1 MTASPQTQ
9 TERAAPALEPMLI
22 SIADGKK
29 LIGNPCL
36 DTIYK
41 LIGSGQ
47 IEARKAGRRTLLVM
61 PSLKRYAASLPTA
74 EVKKHT
80 PRRRNAK

>member
-1 MTASPQTQ
+1 MAEAQT

-41 LIGSGQ
+41 LIGRGE
-47 IEARKAGRRTLLVM
+47 IEARKAGRRTLLVV
-61 PSLKRYAASLPTA
+61 PSLKRYAASLPPA
-74 EVKKHT
+74 KVKK
-80 PRRRNAK
+80 PSLRKYKAAK

>member
-1 MTASPQTQ
+1 
-9 TERAAPALEPMLI
+9 MLI
-22 SIADGKK
+22 SIADGRK

-74 EVKKHT
+74 KVKKHT
-80 PRRRNAK
+80 PRRRKGA